1 MILSYVCTI
10 WSQAMLDRD
19 NWRAT
24 VDHKLLLLRRDL
36 NLNPAKLDGWEM
48 GDYNEILEEFV
59 ELNPSQI

>member
-1 MILSYVCTI
+1 
-10 WSQAMLDRD
+10 MLDRD